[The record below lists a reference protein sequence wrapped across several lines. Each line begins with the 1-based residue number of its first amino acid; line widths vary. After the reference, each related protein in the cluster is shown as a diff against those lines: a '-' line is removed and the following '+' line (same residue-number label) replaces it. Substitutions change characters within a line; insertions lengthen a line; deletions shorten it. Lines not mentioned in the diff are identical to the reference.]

1 VIRGQ
6 LEPKHDLGNY
16 KDDAECPTTQPV
28 PPARMVPPDA
38 RPFLFQFGDAPLPQS
53 LKAWPIITMAWSR
66 LPEPAPLRAAMLPR

>member
-1 VIRGQ
+1 MILGQ

-38 RPFLFQFGDAPLPQS
+38 RPFFFQFSDGPPTYP
-53 LKAWPIITMAWSR
+53 LKAWPITTMASSR
-66 LPEPAPLRAAMLPR
+66 RPEPVPLGAAILP